1 MALPREPTLLIKRYV
16 DSHEEHAVLEKWQII
31 KYGGNVKRI
40 IGMKDIKVLGHIINV
55 RLI

>member
-1 MALPREPTLLIKRYV
+1 MALPREPTLLTKRYV